1 VTTVVVSRLIIE
13 SLLLFIETVESLGK
27 LQLRNV
33 RDKIN
38 ESIRIIGIYISQQK
52 YKIFLIIKYLCVM
65 KKIAIFAS
73 GNGSNAEAIVK
84 YFDGREDIR

>member
-1 VTTVVVSRLIIE
+1 
-13 SLLLFIETVESLGK
+13 
-27 LQLRNV
+27 
-33 RDKIN
+33 
-38 ESIRIIGIYISQQK
+38 
-52 YKIFLIIKYLCVM
+52 M